1 MPTLWVALVA
11 FGSLL
16 LSSVAGYGG
25 SLMLVPVL
33 AATLGAKEGIALAA
47 LMLAVNN
54 VCKVVAYRGSLGL
67 RKGWPLLPVS
77 LVGALLG
84 GLLLVELPRTAVVW
98 ALVVVTAASL
108 AIELAGPGWLLHQ
121 QPRMAVPLL
130 GASSVLSGVSGS
142 SGPLKGIAIRSLRLG
157 RMEHVGLASCV
168 SLVADATKT
177 EVFRRSGILAGVDLS
192 ILLVCLPAMPVAAL
206 VGQRVNLHI
215 GESTFRAVFWV
226 VVCGYLARV
235 VIGW

>member
-1 MPTLWVALVA
+1 MPTLWVAVVA

-33 AATLGAKEGIALAA
+33 AATLGPKEGIALAS

-54 VCKVVAYRGSLGL
+54 VCKVVAYRDSLGL
-67 RKGWPLLPVS
+67 RKGWVLLPVS
-77 LVGALLG
+77 FAGALLG

-108 AIELAGPGWLLHQ
+108 TIELVGPASLVRQ

-130 GASSVLSGVSGS
+130 GASAVLSGVSGS

-157 RMEHVGLASCV
+157 RMEHVGLASSV
-168 SLVADATKT
+168 SLVADVTKT
-177 EVFRRSGILAGVDLS
+177 EIFRRSGFLAGADLS
-192 ILLVCLPAMPVAAL
+192 ILLVCVPAMPIAAL
-206 VGQRVNLHI
+206 VGRRVNLYV
-215 GESTFRAVFWV
+215 GESVFRVVFWLV
-226 VVCGYLARV
+226 VSAYLARV